1 MSRNAPDGDD
11 ADTSNS
17 RPQSNQGSTPVR
29 TPRKQQ
35 KSSQQR
41 LHTFQTPLHADE
53 SPTPTP
59 SPSSRRL
66 YPGTGGRTAT
76 DPDDSECATPT
87 PAPHRYGLRARRASR
102 GLSNKNNNNNNN
114 NNNNI
119 QTRVRNRNRNNPN
132 CTCSHNTRPPASIMA
147 SGGKWREEQILII
160 CPGSRTTMAQLG
172 CGELS
177 PPAHR
182 IPTRMFRDEE
192 EPEQWR
198 PYYTYKRT
206 TVTDGVEREEWV
218 EDVDEDKGAVWP
230 IEGGR
235 IVQMDAFLAFLDHVH
250 GLLTTTYHNTPIML
264 MASPQW
270 TRPDCETIA
279 RYIFEKTK
287 TPALCLIHSGIAT
300 QYGLKWP
307 NMTVVDIGYEKVDV
321 TAIHDGRVVNHMDLG
336 RPLPDRFISGGEVFT
351 RKLLQLLEG
360 QGFNH
365 DMAEQLKKSGICE
378 VLPYAPAKKELMDL
392 PVESSPN
399 ASQSQPRSTAAPGTT
414 AEEGAAPGSG
424 AVDST
429 VAAAAEAASQ
439 HAPTTDEP
447 AVEEDVAMEDN
458 DGLDTNVDEDGVLDV
473 ASIVTSGQTK
483 EFLAKK
489 EKEKEK
495 EKGKPGR
502 KSNKD
507 KDGDAAAQARPLR
520 QPNSKKVRN
529 TFSYEE
535 IVMEEVPKEVPAPVS
550 APTQGA
556 GGGGVEE
563 VVATEKAAEPAAE
576 KAAEP
581 ATEPAAQGTQ
591 AEEDSKAP
599 APAAT
604 ETEAPVVKTEESK
617 PNGDDNDNENG
628 TESKPAA
635 DVANG
640 EQGKAADADT
650 GAKANAD
657 ADASA
662 KNGEP
667 PELRPKRIR
676 REIEVGLER
685 FLFADRAEI
694 DRIVSTIYRTIQGVE
709 DMYMRPACWDNLVF
723 VGNGSR
729 LRGLKDNILQT
740 LNARHLISPS
750 TATMF
755 TSELPSNVATP
766 AGTGSQTPV
775 GSFSGAPHQ
784 LASSGVN
791 PLLQA
796 ATTASTLGVAGRDT
810 IQVATGSTPMVGSE
824 AAGPAS
830 GHHFHSQ
837 TPTSIRTIALPTYL
851 SEWSKNGFEEAMF
864 LGAQVAARIAFCL
877 HSNMDAQA
885 IEAQKSMSLSRVDYN
900 EHGPKAIR
908 THSMLS

>member
-1 MSRNAPDGDD
+1 
-11 ADTSNS
+11 
-17 RPQSNQGSTPVR
+17 
-29 TPRKQQ
+29 
-35 KSSQQR
+35 
-41 LHTFQTPLHADE
+41 
-53 SPTPTP
+53 
-59 SPSSRRL
+59 
-66 YPGTGGRTAT
+66 
-76 DPDDSECATPT
+76 
-87 PAPHRYGLRARRASR
+87 
-102 GLSNKNNNNNNN
+102 
-114 NNNNI
+114 
-119 QTRVRNRNRNNPN
+119 
-132 CTCSHNTRPPASIMA
+132 MA

-206 TVTDGVEREEWV
+206 TVTDGVEHEEWV

-300 QYGLKWP
+300 HYGLKWP

-351 RKLLQLLEG
+351 QKLLKLLEG

-392 PVESSPN
+392 PVESSSSN
-399 ASQSQPRSTAAPGTT
+399 APQSQPRPTAPATT

-424 AVDST
+424 AADST
-429 VAAAAEAASQ
+429 VAAAAEAAGQS
-439 HAPTTDEP
+439 APATDEP
-447 AVEEDVAMEDN
+447 AVEEDIAMEDN
-458 DGLDTNVDEDGVLDV
+458 DGLDAAVDEDGVLDV
-473 ASIVTSGQTK
+473 ATIVTSGQTK

-495 EKGKPGR
+495 GKPGR

-507 KDGDAAAQARPLR
+507 KEGDAAAQARPLR

-535 IVMEEVPKEVPAPVS
+535 IVMEEVSKEVPAPAPAP
-550 APTQGA
+550 APTEGA
-556 GGGGVEE
+556 EGSSAEGD
-563 VVATEKAAEPAAE
+563 VATEKAA
-576 KAAEP
+576 
-581 ATEPAAQGTQ
+581 EPAAQGTQ

-599 APAAT
+599 APVVAT
-604 ETEAPVVKTEESK
+604 ETEAPVVKTEKSK
-617 PNGDDNDNENG
+617 PDGNDKEDVV
-628 TESKPAA
+628 TDSKPAA

-640 EQGKAADADT
+640 EQGKDADAN
-650 GAKANAD
+650 ANAD
-657 ADASA
+657 ADAKANPEADANPSSTN
-662 KNGEP
+662 NGEP
-667 PELRPKRIR
+667 RELRPKRIR

-685 FLFADRAEI
+685 FLFADRDEI

-740 LNARHLISPS
+740 LTARHLISPS

-784 LASSGVN
+784 LTSGGGVN

-796 ATTASTLGVAGRDT
+796 ATTASTLGVGGVAGRDT

-908 THSMLS
+908 THSMLG

>member
-1 MSRNAPDGDD
+1 
-11 ADTSNS
+11 
-17 RPQSNQGSTPVR
+17 
-29 TPRKQQ
+29 
-35 KSSQQR
+35 
-41 LHTFQTPLHADE
+41 
-53 SPTPTP
+53 
-59 SPSSRRL
+59 
-66 YPGTGGRTAT
+66 
-76 DPDDSECATPT
+76 
-87 PAPHRYGLRARRASR
+87 
-102 GLSNKNNNNNNN
+102 
-114 NNNNI
+114 
-119 QTRVRNRNRNNPN
+119 
-132 CTCSHNTRPPASIMA
+132 MA
-147 SGGKWREEQILII
+147 SGGKWREEQILVI

-192 EPEQWR
+192 DSEQWR

-206 TVTDGVEREEWV
+206 TVTDGVEHEEWV

-250 GLLTTTYHNTPIML
+250 GLLTTTYHNTPIVL

-300 QYGLKWP
+300 HYGLKWP

-336 RPLPDRFISGGEVFT
+336 RPQPERFISGGEVFT

-378 VLPYAPAKKELMDL
+378 VLPYAPTKKELMDL
-392 PVESSPN
+392 PVESSSN
-399 ASQSQPRSTAAPGTT
+399 APQSQPRSTAAGTA
-414 AEEGAAPGSG
+414 AEHGAAPGSG
-424 AVDST
+424 AADST
-429 VAAAAEAASQ
+429 VAAAAEASAQ
-439 HAPTTDEP
+439 PNEP
-447 AVEEDVAMEDN
+447 AVVEDVTMEDN
-458 DGLDTNVDEDGVLDV
+458 EGLDPTVDEDGVLDV
-473 ASIVTSGQTK
+473 ATIVTSGQTK

-489 EKEKEK
+489 EKEK
-495 EKGKPGR
+495 GKPGR
-502 KSNKD
+502 KSNKE
-507 KDGDAAAQARPLR
+507 KEGDAAAQARPLR
-520 QPNSKKVRN
+520 QPNSKRMRN

-535 IVMEEVPKEVPAPVS
+535 IVMEEVPKGVPATVS
-550 APTQGA
+550 APLPGA
-556 GGGGVEE
+556 EGSGVVEE
-563 VVATEKAAEPAAE
+563 VVAAEPAAE
-576 KAAEP
+576 
-581 ATEPAAQGTQ
+581 PAAQEAQ
-591 AEEDSKAP
+591 AEEDSKAAP
-599 APAAT
+599 APVAT
-604 ETEAPVVKTEESK
+604 ETEAPLVKSEESK
-617 PNGDDNDNENG
+617 PDGKDNDENG
-628 TESKPAA
+628 TDSKPAA
-635 DVANG
+635 DAANG
-640 EQGKAADADT
+640 EQGNAAATD
-650 GAKANAD
+650 AD
-657 ADASA
+657 ADANA
-662 KNGEP
+662 NNGEP

-685 FLFADRAEI
+685 FLFADRDEI
-694 DRIVSTIYRTIQGVE
+694 DRIVTTIYRTIQGVE

-796 ATTASTLGVAGRDT
+796 ATTASTFGVAGRDT
-810 IQVATGSTPMVGSE
+810 IQVATGSTPAVGSE

-837 TPTSIRTIALPTYL
+837 TPTSIKTIALPTYL

>member
-1 MSRNAPDGDD
+1 
-11 ADTSNS
+11 
-17 RPQSNQGSTPVR
+17 
-29 TPRKQQ
+29 
-35 KSSQQR
+35 
-41 LHTFQTPLHADE
+41 
-53 SPTPTP
+53 
-59 SPSSRRL
+59 
-66 YPGTGGRTAT
+66 
-76 DPDDSECATPT
+76 
-87 PAPHRYGLRARRASR
+87 
-102 GLSNKNNNNNNN
+102 
-114 NNNNI
+114 
-119 QTRVRNRNRNNPN
+119 
-132 CTCSHNTRPPASIMA
+132 MA

-182 IPTRMFRDEE
+182 IPTRMFRDDED
-192 EPEQWR
+192 PEQWR

-206 TVTDGVEREEWV
+206 RVIDGVENEEWV
-218 EDVDEDKGAVWP
+218 EDVDEDKDAVWP

-307 NMTVVDIGYEKVDV
+307 NMTVIDIGYEKVDV
-321 TAIHDGRVVNHMDLG
+321 TAIHDGRVINHMDLG
-336 RPLPDRFISGGEVFT
+336 SPQPDRHISGGEVFT
-351 RKLLQLLEG
+351 RKLQELLKSKN
-360 QGFNH
+360 FNH

-378 VLPYAPAKKELMDL
+378 VLPYAPALKGLVEL
-392 PVESSPN
+392 PAESSSHP
-399 ASQSQPRSTAAPGTT
+399 SQSQSRPAA
-414 AEEGAAPGSG
+414 S
-424 AVDST
+424 
-429 VAAAAEAASQ
+429 AAAEQA
-439 HAPTTDEP
+439 TT
-447 AVEEDVAMEDN
+447 AVEPTAAVSTDVPRINEPSDVVMEEN
-458 DGLDTNVDEDGVLDV
+458 EGVETNVDDDGVLDV

-495 EKGKPGR
+495 GKPGR
-502 KSNKD
+502 KSNKE
-507 KDGDAAAQARPLR
+507 KEAEAAAQARPVR
-520 QPNSKKVRN
+520 QPNSKKMRN

-535 IVMEEVPKEVPAPVS
+535 IVMEEVHKEVPAPVS
-550 APTQGA
+550 VPPIHMQ
-556 GGGGVEE
+556 GVEGSNGGE
-563 VVATEKAAEPAAE
+563 APASEPAP
-576 KAAEP
+576 EP
-581 ATEPAAQGTQ
+581 APELAPQGTE
-591 AEEDSKAP
+591 ADADAKPP
-599 APAAT
+599 APVGT
-604 ETEAPVVKTEESK
+604 DDVPPSEPLVKTEESK
-617 PNGDDNDNENG
+617 VNGDGNGNE
-628 TESKPAA
+628 TTTDSKPAE
-635 DVANG
+635 VVNG
-640 EQGKAADADT
+640 NQTNADT
-650 GAKANAD
+650 DNA
-657 ADASA
+657 
-662 KNGEP
+662 EP
-667 PELRPKRIR
+667 PELRPRRIR
-676 REIEVGLER
+676 RDIEIGLER
-685 FLFADRAEI
+685 FLFADRDEI

-740 LNARHLISPS
+740 LSARHLISPS

-766 AGTGSQTPV
+766 AGTGSQTPI
-775 GSFSGAPHQ
+775 GSFNGAPHQ
-784 LASSGVN
+784 LSSSGVN

-796 ATTASTLGVAGRDT
+796 ATTAATFGVPGRDT

-837 TPTSIRTIALPTYL
+837 TPTSIKTIALPTYL

-900 EHGPKAIR
+900 EHGPKGIR

>member
-1 MSRNAPDGDD
+1 
-11 ADTSNS
+11 
-17 RPQSNQGSTPVR
+17 
-29 TPRKQQ
+29 
-35 KSSQQR
+35 
-41 LHTFQTPLHADE
+41 
-53 SPTPTP
+53 
-59 SPSSRRL
+59 
-66 YPGTGGRTAT
+66 
-76 DPDDSECATPT
+76 
-87 PAPHRYGLRARRASR
+87 
-102 GLSNKNNNNNNN
+102 
-114 NNNNI
+114 
-119 QTRVRNRNRNNPN
+119 
-132 CTCSHNTRPPASIMA
+132 MA

-206 TVTDGVEREEWV
+206 TVTDGVEHEEWV

-392 PVESSPN
+392 PVESSSTN
-399 ASQSQPRSTAAPGTT
+399 APQSQSRPAAPAATT
-414 AEEGAAPGSG
+414 AEEGAPPGTG
-424 AVDST
+424 AADST
-429 VAAAAEAASQ
+429 SAAPANDEA
-439 HAPTTDEP
+439 

-458 DGLDTNVDEDGVLDV
+458 DGLDAAVDEDGVLDV
-473 ASIVTSGQTK
+473 ATIVTSGQTK
-483 EFLAKK
+483 EFLAK
-489 EKEKEK
+489 KEKEK

-520 QPNSKKVRN
+520 QPNSKRVRN

-535 IVMEEVPKEVPAPVS
+535 IIMEEVPKEVPAPAPVS
-550 APTQGA
+550 APTQDAEGSR
-556 GGGGVEE
+556 VEE
-563 VVATEKAAEPAAE
+563 VDATEKAAEPTA
-576 KAAEP
+576 
-581 ATEPAAQGTQ
+581 EPAAQGT
-591 AEEDSKAP
+591 E
-599 APAAT
+599 
-604 ETEAPVVKTEESK
+604 
-617 PNGDDNDNENG
+617 
-628 TESKPAA
+628 
-635 DVANG
+635 
-640 EQGKAADADT
+640 ADADS
-650 GAKANAD
+650 K
-657 ADASA
+657 
-662 KNGEP
+662 EP
-667 PELRPKRIR
+667 APLRPKRIR

-685 FLFADRAEI
+685 FLFADREEI

-740 LNARHLISPS
+740 LTARHLISPS

-775 GSFSGAPHQ
+775 GSFSGGPHQ
-784 LASSGVN
+784 LASGGGVN

-796 ATTASTLGVAGRDT
+796 ATTASTFGVPGRDT

>member
-1 MSRNAPDGDD
+1 
-11 ADTSNS
+11 
-17 RPQSNQGSTPVR
+17 
-29 TPRKQQ
+29 
-35 KSSQQR
+35 
-41 LHTFQTPLHADE
+41 
-53 SPTPTP
+53 
-59 SPSSRRL
+59 
-66 YPGTGGRTAT
+66 
-76 DPDDSECATPT
+76 
-87 PAPHRYGLRARRASR
+87 
-102 GLSNKNNNNNNN
+102 
-114 NNNNI
+114 
-119 QTRVRNRNRNNPN
+119 
-132 CTCSHNTRPPASIMA
+132 MA

-206 TVTDGVEREEWV
+206 TVTDGVEHEEWV

-300 QYGLKWP
+300 HYGLKWP

-351 RKLLQLLEG
+351 QKLLKLLEG

-392 PVESSPN
+392 PVESSSSSSNVP
-399 ASQSQPRSTAAPGTT
+399 QSQPRPTAPATT

-424 AVDST
+424 TAEST
-429 VAAAAEAASQ
+429 VAAAAEAAGQS
-439 HAPTTDEP
+439 APATDEP

-458 DGLDTNVDEDGVLDV
+458 DGLDAAVDEDGVLDV
-473 ASIVTSGQTK
+473 ATIVTSGQTK

-495 EKGKPGR
+495 GKPGR

-507 KDGDAAAQARPLR
+507 KEGDAAAQARPLR
-520 QPNSKKVRN
+520 QPNSKKLRN
-529 TFSYEE
+529 TFFYEE
-535 IVMEEVPKEVPAPVS
+535 IVMEEVSKEVPAPAPAP

-556 GGGGVEE
+556 EGSSAEGD
-563 VVATEKAAEPAAE
+563 VATEKAA
-576 KAAEP
+576 
-581 ATEPAAQGTQ
+581 EPAAQGTQ

-599 APAAT
+599 APVVAT

-617 PNGDDNDNENG
+617 PDGNDKEDVV
-628 TESKPAA
+628 TDSKPAA

-640 EQGKAADADT
+640 EQGKDGDAN
-650 GAKANAD
+650 AKGSAD
-657 ADASA
+657 ADADANPSSTN
-662 KNGEP
+662 NGEP
-667 PELRPKRIR
+667 RELRPKRIR

-685 FLFADRAEI
+685 FLFADRDEI

-740 LNARHLISPS
+740 LTARHLISPS

-784 LASSGVN
+784 LTSGGGVN

-796 ATTASTLGVAGRDT
+796 ATTASTLGVGGVAGRDT

-908 THSMLS
+908 THSMLG

>member
-1 MSRNAPDGDD
+1 
-11 ADTSNS
+11 
-17 RPQSNQGSTPVR
+17 
-29 TPRKQQ
+29 
-35 KSSQQR
+35 
-41 LHTFQTPLHADE
+41 
-53 SPTPTP
+53 
-59 SPSSRRL
+59 
-66 YPGTGGRTAT
+66 
-76 DPDDSECATPT
+76 
-87 PAPHRYGLRARRASR
+87 
-102 GLSNKNNNNNNN
+102 
-114 NNNNI
+114 
-119 QTRVRNRNRNNPN
+119 
-132 CTCSHNTRPPASIMA
+132 MA

-192 EPEQWR
+192 DQQQWR

-206 TVTDGVEREEWV
+206 KMIDGVENEEWV
-218 EDVDEDKGAVWP
+218 EDVDEEKDAVWP

-235 IVQMDAFLAFLDHVH
+235 IVHMDAFLAFLDHVH

-307 NMTVVDIGYEKVDV
+307 NMTVVDVGYEKVDV

-336 RPLPDRFISGGEVFT
+336 SPQPGRHISGGEVFT
-351 RKLLQLLEG
+351 RKLQQLLEG
-360 QGFNH
+360 KGFSH

-378 VLPYAPAKKELMDL
+378 VLPYAPNRKGLVEL
-392 PVESSPN
+392 PVES
-399 ASQSQPRSTAAPGTT
+399 ASSAKEAQSRSAAQGSTTEQGAAGADSTASTEVPRINEPSRT
-414 AEEGAAPGSG
+414 ED
-424 AVDST
+424 AVM
-429 VAAAAEAASQ
+429 
-439 HAPTTDEP
+439 DE
-447 AVEEDVAMEDN
+447 N
-458 DGLDTNVDEDGVLDV
+458 DGAENNVDDDGVLDV

-489 EKEKEK
+489 EKER

-502 KSNKD
+502 KSNKE
-507 KDGDAAAQARPLR
+507 KEAEAAAQARPVR
-520 QPNSKKVRN
+520 QPNSKRMRN

-535 IVMEEVPKEVPAPVS
+535 IVMEQVPKEVPAPVTM
-550 APTQGA
+550 PIQMQGVESST
-556 GGGGVEE
+556 VEE
-563 VVATEKAAEPAAE
+563 VPASEPAAEPAAQSSE
-576 KAAEP
+576 ADA
-581 ATEPAAQGTQ
+581 
-591 AEEDSKAP
+591 DSKPP
-599 APAAT
+599 APA
-604 ETEAPVVKTEESK
+604 ETDEKPVEPVIKSEESK
-617 PNGDDNDNENG
+617 VNGNGIENG
-628 TESKPAA
+628 TDSKPAEAVNGNQTSAEA
-635 DVANG
+635 D
-640 EQGKAADADT
+640 
-650 GAKANAD
+650 
-657 ADASA
+657 
-662 KNGEP
+662 NGEP

-676 REIEVGLER
+676 RDVEVGLER
-685 FLFADRAEI
+685 FLFADRDEI
-694 DRIVSTIYRTIQGVE
+694 DRISSTIYRTIQGVE

-766 AGTGSQTPV
+766 AGTGAQTPV

-784 LASSGVN
+784 LSSSGVN

-796 ATTASTLGVAGRDT
+796 ATTASTFGIPGRDT

-837 TPTSIRTIALPTYL
+837 TPTSIKTIALPTYL

-900 EHGPKAIR
+900 EHGPKGIR